1 LSDIRAPIAFFT
13 GQERNHSGRI
23 LVLRSKELV
32 KPATI
37 NPPAPS
43 MDAIKVAFV
52 LDAVFLG
59 EEAAP

>member
-1 LSDIRAPIAFFT
+1 M
-13 GQERNHSGRI
+13 
-23 LVLRSKELV
+23 
-32 KPATI
+32 KPAI

-43 MDAIKVAFV
+43 TDAIKVAFA

>member
-1 LSDIRAPIAFFT
+1 LSDIRLPFAFFT

-23 LVLRSKELV
+23 LVLRSKKPV
-32 KPATI
+32 KPAI

-52 LDAVFLG
+52 IDAVFLG

>member
-1 LSDIRAPIAFFT
+1 LSDIRPEVAFFT
-13 GQERNHSGRI
+13 GQERNHWGRI
-23 LVLRSKELV
+23 LVLRSKKLV
-32 KPATI
+32 KPAPI

-59 EEAAP
+59 EDAAP

>member
-1 LSDIRAPIAFFT
+1 M
-13 GQERNHSGRI
+13 
-23 LVLRSKELV
+23 
-32 KPATI
+32 KPAI

-43 MDAIKVAFV
+43 MDAINVASV

>member
-1 LSDIRAPIAFFT
+1 M
-13 GQERNHSGRI
+13 
-23 LVLRSKELV
+23 
-32 KPATI
+32 KPAI

-43 MDAIKVAFV
+43 TDAISVAFV

>member
-1 LSDIRAPIAFFT
+1 M
-13 GQERNHSGRI
+13 
-23 LVLRSKELV
+23 
-32 KPATI
+32 KPAPI

-43 MDAIKVAFV
+43 MDAINVAFV